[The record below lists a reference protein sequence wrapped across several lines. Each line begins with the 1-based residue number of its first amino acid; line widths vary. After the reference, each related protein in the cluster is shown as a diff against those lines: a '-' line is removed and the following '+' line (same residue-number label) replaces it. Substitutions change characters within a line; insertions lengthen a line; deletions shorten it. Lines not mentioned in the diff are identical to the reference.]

1 MPVIEKDASV
11 LTVAVAIEVEPER
24 QRAFL
29 DRVGRMIEDFTRH
42 QPGLVSTSIHASED
56 GTRLLN
62 YAQWRSREDYD
73 RFRENPEAKSHV
85 EDLMAIASRME
96 SHVMRPEIVAT
107 GPG

>member
-1 MPVIEKDASV
+1 MPVIEKGAPV
-11 LTVAVAIEVEPER
+11 LTVVVAIEVEPER

-56 GTRLLN
+56 GTRILN
-62 YAQWRSREDYD
+62 YAQWRSREDYE
-73 RFRENPEAKSHV
+73 RFRKNPEGKPHV
-85 EDLMAIASRME
+85 EALMAIATSME

-107 GPG
+107 GPE